1 MIEVSVIIPTHNRAV
16 LVARAVQSALAQHY
30 PVRGYEVIVVDNAS
44 MDATSQVVQ
53 NTQSEFNK
61 HNLRYLREEK
71 LGLHYARHAGARAAE
86 GDILVF
92 TDDDATFDPG
102 WLRAYARA
110 FTEYP
115 DMVAAGGPVRPF
127 WDVPPAKW
135 LLDFVGN
142 AKIFGPLSLMEP
154 YDIFHLDPKGFF
166 FGVNMAI
173 RRSVLFEVGGFNP
186 ELIGD
191 LTLGD
196 GESGLVRKLQ
206 ERGSL
211 IGYVPGAL
219 VHHHIPPARMT
230 LDYLSRWQAHLAGAQ
245 LYSRYHTH
253 MSGFFRLAGDALWT
267 MLSLTGLWLL
277 AMCVRSRTGRLAVS
291 LQLHAALFCARFRYI
306 LRLMYD
312 RDFRRMVTHQ
322 DWLNT
327 PTTETKP

>member
-1 MIEVSVIIPTHNRAV
+1 MALDYPADHFEII
-16 LVARAVQSALAQHY
+16 VA
-30 PVRGYEVIVVDNAS
+30 DNAGS
-44 MDATSQVVQ
+44 DGTTQKILD
-53 NTQSEFNK
+53 TQSELK
-61 HNLRYLREEK
+61 GYNLRYLREER
-71 LGLHYARHAGARAAE
+71 LGLHYARHVGVHAARGE
-86 GDILVF
+86 ILVF
-92 TDDDATFDPG
+92 TDDDATFDPN

-110 FTEYP
+110 FAEHP
-115 DMVAAGGPVRPF
+115 EMAAAGGPVRPY
-127 WDVPPAKW
+127 WELPPPQW
-135 LLDFVGN
+135 LLDFVGD
-142 AKIFGPLSLMEP
+142 ADTFGPLSIMEP
-154 YDIFHLDPKGFF
+154 YDTFHLDPKGFF

-186 ELIGD
+186 ELMGE

-245 LYSRYHTH
+245 LYNRYHAH

-291 LQLHAALFCARFRYI
+291 LQLRAALFCARFRYI